1 MGIPHKPFVPGTR
14 MSHAILLFAH
24 GARDPEWALPFERLR
39 TAVKKRL
46 PGVWIELAYL
56 ELMQPDLAR
65 AVDGLADAGAKQ
77 IDIVPAFMAQ
87 GAHLKRDLPAL
98 IAAAQARHPQ
108 LVFKLRP
115 ALGESQPVLDAMA
128 EHIARCN
135 AGGV

>member
-1 MGIPHKPFVPGTR
+1 

-24 GARDPEWALPFERLR
+24 GARDPQWALPFERLR
-39 TAVKKRL
+39 AAVKKRL
-46 PGVWIELAYL
+46 PGTWVELAYL
-56 ELMQPDLAR
+56 EFMQPDFVAG
-65 AVDGLADAGAKQ
+65 VDGLIDAGVKQ

-108 LVFKLRP
+108 VVFTLHP

-128 EHIARCN
+128 EHIAQR
-135 AGGV
+135 GVA